1 MSRLQTICFVF
12 PNRSKEEKEWNHH
25 FGSLL
30 NGIPNSHHTDLNF
43 QTMPKQYLPSVA
55 FHTSDI
61 EYPTI
66 LFRGQSDWNV
76 DVGILSL
83 VSQRNQS
90 IKLNSMLSEQQ
101 DGVESNKGT
110 NESLPIHELYHLLVN
125 NLTGIDHAG
134 VNLPTALFPH
144 SQWNQLLSDLSEEC
158 NLYNYP
164 EQDWP
169 FIIPA
174 DEKEFLSD
182 ITDFTNKRTPKFEFV
197 HDSYTT
203 QPIFQFA
210 LETTLTQ
217 QQTEI
222 LFPGP
227 SGFAIPGLDHIFR
240 SVFVQ
245 SPWSEHLKIRV
256 DLYYLSAETSLSDW
270 ETGEWLI
277 KNGGRYQR

>member
-1 MSRLQTICFVF
+1 MSRLQTISFVF
-12 PNRSKEEKEWNHH
+12 PNRSKAEKEWSHQ

-30 NGIPNSHHTDLNF
+30 DGIANSHHGDLNF
-43 QTMPKQYLPSVA
+43 QSLPKSYLPSVS

-66 LFRGQSDWNV
+66 LFHGQLDCHVS
-76 DVGILSL
+76 VGNLSL
-83 VSQRNQS
+83 ISRINHN
-90 IKLNSMLSEQQ
+90 IELNNMVSEQQ
-101 DGVESNKGT
+101 NGIESNNDT
-110 NESLPIHELYHLLVN
+110 NESLSIHELCRLLAN
-125 NLTGIDHAG
+125 KLIGIDHAG
-134 VNLPTALFPH
+134 VNLPTTLFPR
-144 SQWNQLLSDLSEEC
+144 SQWDQLLNDLSKEC
-158 NLYNYP
+158 NLYHYP
-164 EQDWP
+164 EEDWP

-203 QPIFQFA
+203 KPIFQFA

-217 QQTEI
+217 QQTEM
-222 LFPGP
+222 LFPSP

-245 SPWSEHLKIRV
+245 SPWSEHLKIRI
-256 DLYYLSAETSLSDW
+256 DLYYLAEETSLSDW